1 MNFLSIIM
9 HIVHVLLILNNRRSL
24 LHIENEKKKY
34 KKPSHEPSTGIA
46 PKLLLMPLPEFFSGI
61 H

>member
-24 LHIENEKKKY
+24 LHIENEKKNTR
-34 KKPSHEPSTGIA
+34 SLRMNLQQA
-46 PKLLLMPLPEFFSGI
+46 
-61 H
+61 